1 MNEELIR
8 EHFAESSDHIRKLEE
23 RIAKQRELIAERSAA
38 GLSTEIEEK
47 LLANFTKTLD
57 AMVKHRWALILELEK
72 ARLKNP

>member
-8 EHFAESSDHIRKLEE
+8 EHFAESNDQIRKLEE

-38 GLSTEIEEK
+38 GLSTVVEEK
-47 LLANFTKTLD
+47 LLANFTRTLE
-57 AMVKHRWALILELEK
+57 AMIEQRWAIIIELEK